1 MYCAIYKS
9 SKKQDTYLY
18 VAAKGDFAA
27 VPEGL
32 LKLLG
37 EPVYVM
43 ELELS
48 PQRKL
53 AREDVAEVMRN
64 LQERGWHL
72 QMPEQEDWLVRH

>member
-9 SKKQDTYLY
+9 QRKQDTYLY
-18 VAAKGDFAA
+18 VATKDDFAA

-48 PQRKL
+48 TARKL
-53 AREDVAEVMRN
+53 AREDVVEVMRN

-72 QMPEQEDWLVRH
+72 QTPEREDSLKLH

>member
-9 SKKQDTYLY
+9 QRKQDAYLY
-18 VAAKGDFAA
+18 MAAKDDFAA

-37 EPVYVM
+37 QPVYVM
-43 ELELS
+43 DLELS

-72 QMPEQEDWLVRH
+72 QMPEREDGLSRH

>member
-9 SKKQDTYLY
+9 QRKQDTYLY
-18 VAAKGDFAA
+18 MAAKDDFAA

-37 EPVYVM
+37 QPVYVM
-43 ELELS
+43 DLDLS

-72 QMPEQEDWLVRH
+72 QMPEREDGLIRH